1 MKIRKVFKEQLKSRM
16 KGVNA
21 ASSVNAVVSANVNE
35 PGSTRTRV
43 SSRQRV
49 VQRGGR
55 THVESE
61 EVRSEDGT
69 ELPDREGTYDELREE
84 ATRRKRDESAK
95 EGDEDG

>member
-1 MKIRKVFKEQLKSRM
+1 MKIRKVFKEQLKSRT

-35 PGSTRTRV
+35 PGSSRTRV

-61 EVRSEDGT
+61 EVRSEDGS

-84 ATRRKRDESAK
+84 ATRRERDERGM
-95 EGDEDG
+95 EGDENG